1 MQVRSL
7 GQENPLEEEMAT
19 HYIFLPGE
27 LHGQRSL
34 VGYSPQG
41 HKELDTTEV
50 TQHTCNMMF
59 IIIKDG
65 QVFLSKLYINFMLV
79 NNQPLLTKAI
89 YFNVFQKTISPF
101 PLIVKKQKN
110 RESLQSYGKLS
121 SLEIKT
127 NLKQS
132 LCISIYWISNYS
144 FKNKEE

>member
-1 MQVRSL
+1 
-7 GQENPLEEEMAT
+7 
-19 HYIFLPGE
+19 
-27 LHGQRSL
+27 
-34 VGYSPQG
+34 
-41 HKELDTTEV
+41 
-50 TQHTCNMMF
+50 
-59 IIIKDG
+59 
-65 QVFLSKLYINFMLV
+65 MLV

-89 YFNVFQKTISPF
+89 YFNVFQKTIFPF
-101 PLIVKKQKN
+101 PLIVKNQKN